1 MLGRLIA
8 RLEEALLALLLAAM
22 TLLTFTQVVLRYLF
36 NTGLIWALEATV
48 YLFAWLI
55 LLGISYGVRVH
66 AHIGVDIL
74 VKALA
79 GNARRLVGLVAIGLS
94 LLYTGIMLYGS
105 WRYVERLHRLG
116 TEAEDIPV
124 ERWILTI
131 VLPIGFFLLGLRLL
145 EQGVAILRG
154 EAKGFE
160 LGDEAAEL
168 LRERERLVAERGR

>member
-1 MLGRLIA
+1 MLQRLIG
-8 RLEEALLALLLAAM
+8 RLEETLLALLLAAM

-79 GNARRLVGLVAIGLS
+79 GNARRVVGLIAIGLS
-94 LLYTGIMLYGS
+94 LLYTGIMLWGS

-116 TEAEDIPV
+116 TEAEDIPI

-131 VLPIGFFLLGLRLL
+131 VLPIGFLLLGVRLL
-145 EQGVAILRG
+145 EQGRAILLGR
-154 EAKGFE
+154 AKGFE
-160 LGDEAAEL
+160 LGDEAAEI
-168 LRERERLVAERGR
+168 LRERERLVAERRR

>member
-1 MLGRLIA
+1 VVGRLIE
-8 RLEEALLALLLAAM
+8 RLEEVLLALLLAAM

-36 NTGLIWALEATV
+36 NAGLIWALEATV

-74 VKALA
+74 VKALPIA
-79 GNARRLVGLVAIGLS
+79 TRRTFGLVAVALS
-94 LLYTGIMLYGS
+94 LLYAGVMLYGS

-131 VLPIGFFLLGLRLL
+131 VLPIGFLLLGVRLL
-145 EQGVAILRG
+145 QQGFAILQGR
-154 EAKGFE
+154 AKGFE
-160 LGDEAAEL
+160 LGDEAADI
-168 LRERERLVAERGR
+168 LRERERLVGGGER

>member
-1 MLGRLIA
+1 MVGRLIA
-8 RLEEALLALLLAAM
+8 RLEEVLLAFFLAAM

-74 VKALA
+74 VKSLPIA
-79 GNARRLVGLVAIGLS
+79 ARRLVGLAAVALS
-94 LLYTGIMLYGS
+94 LLYAGIMLIGS

-116 TEAEDIPV
+116 TEAEDIPI

-131 VLPIGFFLLGLRLL
+131 VLPIGFLLLGIRLL
-145 EQGVAILRG
+145 QQGVAILQGR
-154 EAKGFE
+154 AKGFE
-160 LGDEAAEL
+160 LGDEAAEM
-168 LRERERLVAERGR
+168 LRERERLVGGPER

>member
-1 MLGRLIA
+1 VLGRLIA

>member
-8 RLEEALLALLLAAM
+8 RLEETLLALLLAAM

-66 AHIGVDIL
+66 AHIGVDVL
-74 VKALA
+74 VKALT
-79 GNARRLVGLVAIGLS
+79 GNARRVLGLVAIGFS

-116 TEAEDIPV
+116 TEAEDIPI

-131 VLPIGFFLLGLRLL
+131 VLPIGFALLGVRLL
-145 EQGVAILRG
+145 EQGWAILTGR
-154 EAKGFE
+154 AKGFE
-160 LGDEAAEL
+160 LADEAAEL
-168 LRERERLVAERGR
+168 LRERERLTAERGR